1 MALELAQVLEFS
13 IESAADQKCKKDI
26 SSFLEEVLSKV
37 LLAPLVKNLSKIGVI
52 FNILEIV
59 SRIRKTIQN
68 SPGSSAGLLS
78 PHQNCGRVAT
88 VAVVATHACAPARPK
103 VLPQV

>member
-1 MALELAQVLEFS
+1 M
-13 IESAADQKCKKDI
+13 QKGYFKFLGR
-26 SSFLEEVLSKV
+26 SSFKSAVG
-37 LLAPLVKNLSKIGVI
+37 APCEKPFKNRGYII

-103 VLPQV
+103 VLPQVVVIIIYFIIINK